1 MLWNQPYSPAC
12 HTAFATVLSR
22 DAHGCGHVMGI
33 YTTILKGETQFLG
46 IYVLKDNKNTCIRL
60 ATEFVR
66 PQNLFPPRNTA
77 IKNRFWVVL
86 LLLWA
91 AAAPI
96 LYSHCNNIW
105 AKLKHQLH
113 RYWLTLYNHYS
124 KHGQTELLPHVLSHL
139 TCSTSFRHRKILSLE
154 NTEH

>member
-1 MLWNQPYSPAC
+1 MKSALQPCLPHRSCNSAQPWCTRLWTCDGNLYNN
-12 HTAFATVLSR
+12 FKRR
-22 DAHGCGHVMGI
+22 D
-33 YTTILKGETQFLG
+33 TILGTYALN
-46 IYVLKDNKNTCIRL
+46 YNKNTCIHL

-91 AAAPI
+91 AAALT
-96 LYSHCNNIW
+96 LYYHCNNIW

-139 TCSTSFRHRKILSLE
+139 TCSTSFQHRKILSLE